1 MFLTWLDLLPQ
12 MQAFEYRLFEK
23 SCDKFCVTTF
33 FVHVKRNKYNKKEFV
48 CLVCAFFFSVYATW
62 YRP

>member
-1 MFLTWLDLLPQ
+1 TEGTSFFLFTQNILHSQ
-12 MQAFEYRLFEK
+12 K
-23 SCDKFCVTTF
+23 SCDKRLVTTF